1 MVVCL
6 ELKEGKYS
14 DDDYARIT
22 HELSSAISAD
32 NGLLPAVITVVAP
45 KTIPKTTS
53 GKISRSRVRS
63 EFESHALSVVFEW
76 RSKSS
81 EECLKEEAKGERA
94 MASDMN
100 ALEIEDFKKAGGK
113 AEAKEDSRQAEAK
126 EDSRQAEAKED
137 SRQAEAKD
145 GESMNLLSTI
155 SEKSQEEKDF
165 EVTLPSQLD
174 GVDTVGER
182 GEHKA

>member
-1 MVVCL
+1 MVCL

-14 DDDYARIT
+14 DDDYARIA

-32 NGLLPAVITVVAP
+32 NGLLPAVIAIVAP

-63 EFESHALSVVFEW
+63 EFESGALSVVFEW

-81 EECLKEEAKGERA
+81 EESLKEEAKGERA

-100 ALEIEDFKKAGGK
+100 ALEIEDFKQAGDK
-113 AEAKEDSRQAEAK
+113 KVEAKTEAK
-126 EDSRQAEAKED
+126 TETREGD
-137 SRQAEAKD
+137 
-145 GESMNLLSTI
+145 SMNMLSTI
-155 SEKSQEEKDF
+155 SEKPQEEKDF

-174 GVDTVGER
+174 GVDTVGAR
-182 GEHKA
+182 GEREA

>member
-1 MVVCL
+1 MVCL

-32 NGLLPAVITVVAP
+32 NGLLPAVIAIVAP

-63 EFESHALSVVFEW
+63 EFESGALSVVFEW

-81 EECLKEEAKGERA
+81 EESLKEEAKGERA

-100 ALEIEDFKKAGGK
+100 ALEIEDFKQAGDK
-113 AEAKEDSRQAEAK
+113 KVEAKTEAK
-126 EDSRQAEAKED
+126 TETREGD
-137 SRQAEAKD
+137 
-145 GESMNLLSTI
+145 SMNMLSTI
-155 SEKSQEEKDF
+155 SEKPQEEKDF

-174 GVDTVGER
+174 GVDTVGAR
-182 GEHKA
+182 GEREA

>member
-1 MVVCL
+1 MVCL

-14 DDDYARIT
+14 DDDYARIA

-32 NGLLPAVITVVAP
+32 NGLLPAVIAIVAP

-63 EFESHALSVVFEW
+63 EFESGALSVVFEW

-81 EECLKEEAKGERA
+81 EESLKEEAKGERA

-100 ALEIEDFKKAGGK
+100 ALEIEDFKQAGDK
-113 AEAKEDSRQAEAK
+113 KVDSRQAGDKPETKTEAK
-126 EDSRQAEAKED
+126 TETREGD
-137 SRQAEAKD
+137 
-145 GESMNLLSTI
+145 SMNMLSTI
-155 SEKSQEEKDF
+155 SEKPQEEKDF

-174 GVDTVGER
+174 GVDTVGAR
-182 GEHKA
+182 GEREA

>member
-1 MVVCL
+1 MVCL

-126 EDSRQAEAKED
+126 
-137 SRQAEAKD
+137 D

-155 SEKSQEEKDF
+155 SEKSQEKDF

-174 GVDTVGER
+174 DVDTVGER
-182 GEHKA
+182 GERKA

>member
-1 MVVCL
+1 MVCL

-14 DDDYARIT
+14 DDDYARIA

-32 NGLLPAVITVVAP
+32 NGLLPAVIAIVAP

-63 EFESHALSVVFEW
+63 EFESGALSVVFEW

-81 EECLKEEAKGERA
+81 EESLKEEAKGERA

-100 ALEIEDFKKAGGK
+100 ALEIEDFKQAGDK
-113 AEAKEDSRQAEAK
+113 KVDSRQAGDKPETKTETKTETK
-126 EDSRQAEAKED
+126 EE
-137 SRQAEAKD
+137 
-145 GESMNLLSTI
+145 ESMNMLSTI
-155 SEKSQEEKDF
+155 SEKPQEEKDF

-174 GVDTVGER
+174 GVDTVGAR
-182 GEHKA
+182 GEREA

>member
-1 MVVCL
+1 MVCL

-14 DDDYARIT
+14 DDDYARIA

-32 NGLLPAVITVVAP
+32 NGLLPAVIAIVAP

-53 GKISRSRVRS
+53 GKISRSRMRS
-63 EFESHALSVVFEW
+63 EFESGALSVVFEW

-81 EECLKEEAKGERA
+81 EESLKEEAKGERA

-100 ALEIEDFKKAGGK
+100 ALEIEDFKQAGDK
-113 AEAKEDSRQAEAK
+113 KVDSRQAGDKAETK
-126 EDSRQAEAKED
+126 EE
-137 SRQAEAKD
+137 
-145 GESMNLLSTI
+145 ESMNMLSTI
-155 SEKSQEEKDF
+155 SEKPQEEKDF

-174 GVDTVGER
+174 GVDTVGAR
-182 GEHKA
+182 GEREA

>member
-1 MVVCL
+1 M

-126 EDSRQAEAKED
+126 E
-137 SRQAEAKD
+137 

-155 SEKSQEEKDF
+155 SEKSQEKDF

>member
-1 MVVCL
+1 MVCL

-14 DDDYARIT
+14 DDDYARIA

-32 NGLLPAVITVVAP
+32 NGLLPAVIAIVAP

-63 EFESHALSVVFEW
+63 EFESGALSVVFEW

-81 EECLKEEAKGERA
+81 EESLKEEAKGERA

-100 ALEIEDFKKAGGK
+100 ALEIEDFKQAGDK
-113 AEAKEDSRQAEAK
+113 KVDSRQAGDK
-126 EDSRQAEAKED
+126 AETREGD
-137 SRQAEAKD
+137 
-145 GESMNLLSTI
+145 SMNMLSTI
-155 SEKSQEEKDF
+155 SEKPQEEKDF

-174 GVDTVGER
+174 GVDTVGAR
-182 GEHKA
+182 GEREA

>member
-1 MVVCL
+1 MVCL

-14 DDDYARIT
+14 DDDYARIA

-32 NGLLPAVITVVAP
+32 NGLLPAVIAIVAP

-63 EFESHALSVVFEW
+63 EFESGALSVVFEW

-81 EECLKEEAKGERA
+81 EESLKEEAKGERA

-100 ALEIEDFKKAGGK
+100 ALEIEDFKQAGDK
-113 AEAKEDSRQAEAK
+113 KVDS
-126 EDSRQAEAKED
+126 
-137 SRQAEAKD
+137 
-145 GESMNLLSTI
+145 
-155 SEKSQEEKDF
+155 SQSI
-165 EVTLPSQLD
+165 L
-174 GVDTVGER
+174 
-182 GEHKA
+182 A

>member
-1 MVVCL
+1 MVCL

-14 DDDYARIT
+14 DDDYARIA

-32 NGLLPAVITVVAP
+32 NGLLPAVIAIVAP

-63 EFESHALSVVFEW
+63 EFESGALSVVFEW

-81 EECLKEEAKGERA
+81 EESLKEEAKGERA

-100 ALEIEDFKKAGGK
+100 ALEIEDFKQAGDK
-113 AEAKEDSRQAEAK
+113 KVDSRQAGDKAEMK
-126 EDSRQAEAKED
+126 EE
-137 SRQAEAKD
+137 
-145 GESMNLLSTI
+145 ESMNMLSTI
-155 SEKSQEEKDF
+155 SEKPQAEKDF

-174 GVDTVGER
+174 GVDTVGAR
-182 GEHKA
+182 GEREA

>member
-1 MVVCL
+1 M

-126 EDSRQAEAKED
+126 EDSRQAEAKE
-137 SRQAEAKD
+137 

-155 SEKSQEEKDF
+155 SEKSQEKDF

>member
-1 MVVCL
+1 MVCL

-14 DDDYARIT
+14 DDDYARIA

-32 NGLLPAVITVVAP
+32 NGLLPAVIAIVAP

-63 EFESHALSVVFEW
+63 EFESGALSVVFEW

-81 EECLKEEAKGERA
+81 EESLKEEAKGERA

-100 ALEIEDFKKAGGK
+100 ALEIEDFKQAGDK
-113 AEAKEDSRQAEAK
+113 KVDSRQAGDKPETK
-126 EDSRQAEAKED
+126 EE
-137 SRQAEAKD
+137 
-145 GESMNLLSTI
+145 ESMNMLSTI
-155 SEKSQEEKDF
+155 SEKPQEEKDF

-174 GVDTVGER
+174 GVDTVGAR
-182 GEHKA
+182 GEREA

>member
-14 DDDYARIT
+14 DDDYARIA

-32 NGLLPAVITVVAP
+32 NGLLPAVIAIVAP

-63 EFESHALSVVFEW
+63 EFESGALSVVFEW

-81 EECLKEEAKGERA
+81 EESLKEEAKGERA

-100 ALEIEDFKKAGGK
+100 ALEIEDFKQAGDK
-113 AEAKEDSRQAEAK
+113 VDSRQAGDKAETK
-126 EDSRQAEAKED
+126 EE
-137 SRQAEAKD
+137 
-145 GESMNLLSTI
+145 ESMNMLSTI
-155 SEKSQEEKDF
+155 SEKPQEEKDF

-174 GVDTVGER
+174 GVDTVGAR
-182 GEHKA
+182 GEREA

>member
-1 MVVCL
+1 MVCL

-14 DDDYARIT
+14 DDDYARIA

-32 NGLLPAVITVVAP
+32 NGLLPAVIAIVAP

-63 EFESHALSVVFEW
+63 EFESGALSVVFEW

-81 EECLKEEAKGERA
+81 EESLKEEAKGERA

-100 ALEIEDFKKAGGK
+100 ALEIEDFKQAGDK
-113 AEAKEDSRQAEAK
+113 KVDSRQAGDKPETK
-126 EDSRQAEAKED
+126 TETKTETREGD
-137 SRQAEAKD
+137 
-145 GESMNLLSTI
+145 SMNMLSTI
-155 SEKSQEEKDF
+155 SEKPQEEKDF

-174 GVDTVGER
+174 GVDTVGAR
-182 GEHKA
+182 GEREA

>member
-1 MVVCL
+1 MVCL

-14 DDDYARIT
+14 DDDYARIA

-32 NGLLPAVITVVAP
+32 NGLLPAMIAIVAP

-63 EFESHALSVVFEW
+63 EFESGALSVVFEW

-81 EECLKEEAKGERA
+81 EESLKEEAKGERA

-100 ALEIEDFKKAGGK
+100 ALEIEDFKQAGDK
-113 AEAKEDSRQAEAK
+113 KVDSRQAGDK
-126 EDSRQAEAKED
+126 AETREGD
-137 SRQAEAKD
+137 
-145 GESMNLLSTI
+145 SMNMLSTI
-155 SEKSQEEKDF
+155 SEKPQEEKDF

-174 GVDTVGER
+174 GVDTVGAR
-182 GEHKA
+182 GEREA

>member
-1 MVVCL
+1 M

-126 EDSRQAEAKED
+126 
-137 SRQAEAKD
+137 D

-155 SEKSQEEKDF
+155 SEKSQEKDV

-182 GEHKA
+182 GERKA

>member
-1 MVVCL
+1 MVCL

-14 DDDYARIT
+14 DDDYARIA

-32 NGLLPAVITVVAP
+32 NGLLPAVIAIVAP

-63 EFESHALSVVFEW
+63 EFESGALSVVFEW

-81 EECLKEEAKGERA
+81 EESLKEEAKGERA

-100 ALEIEDFKKAGGK
+100 ALEIEDFKQAGDK
-113 AEAKEDSRQAEAK
+113 AETKEE
-126 EDSRQAEAKED
+126 
-137 SRQAEAKD
+137 
-145 GESMNLLSTI
+145 ESMNMLSTI
-155 SEKSQEEKDF
+155 SEKPQEEKDF

-174 GVDTVGER
+174 GVDTVGAR
-182 GEHKA
+182 GEREA